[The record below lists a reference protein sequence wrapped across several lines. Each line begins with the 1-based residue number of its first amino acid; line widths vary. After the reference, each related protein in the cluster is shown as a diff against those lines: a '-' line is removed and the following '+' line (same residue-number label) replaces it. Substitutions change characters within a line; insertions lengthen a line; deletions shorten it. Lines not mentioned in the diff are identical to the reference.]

1 MGWTTDLLE
10 GVAQMLADAGVGV
23 WRPDG
28 PAYTASEVGIVVGRM
43 PASPDQVL
51 AITSYPVTSSAL
63 SDTVIGVQVR
73 ARGPRGADPRPVND
87 LTDAV
92 YEHLHGVEQLTFG
105 GVYVAHAWRAS
116 LALLGADDAGREETS
131 SNFYVTTAHASVY
144 VTD

>member
-1 MGWTTDLLE
+1 MGFTTDLLE
-10 GVAQMLADAGVGV
+10 GVAGLLAGADVGA

-28 PAYTASEVGIVVGRM
+28 PAYAAAEVGIVVGRM

-51 AITSYPVTSSAL
+51 AITSYPVTSGAL

-73 ARGPRGADPRPVND
+73 VRGVRGADPRPVND

-105 GVYVAHAWRAS
+105 GVYVAHVWRAS
-116 LALLGADDAGREETS
+116 LALLGADDVGREETT
-131 SNFYVTTAHASVY
+131 SNFYVTTAHASAF